1 MTEAGAAPRNRAA
14 AVPGRAPSAPRHR
27 TLGLSDAD
35 VIRMYEVLVL
45 AQLLDERSWI
55 LNRQGKA
62 AFVISCRGQEAAQ
75 VGSAFVLRPDRDWLV
90 PYYRDLA
97 AVLLFGMTPR
107 ELLLAQ
113 LARAGDPSSGGRQ
126 MPGHFG
132 ARARRILSGGSPVA
146 TQILHAAGIALAGKI
161 RKRDEVTACYFGEGS
176 TSEGDFHEGLNFA
189 GIHRLPILFIC
200 ENNGYAISVPQSKQM
215 AIKDVAMRAAGYG
228 MPGVVVDGNDTLAV
242 YEASKAAF
250 ERARRAEGP
259 TLIEAKTYRLV
270 PHSSDDDDK
279 RYRQRDEVEEW
290 RAKDPVTRFQ
300 TYLLSVGV
308 LDGEGDQALRAR
320 QQAII
325 DDATEFAEAAPLP
338 RPEDALRHVYA
349 EEGHP

>member
-1 MTEAGAAPRNRAA
+1 MTDRREAGDKRA
-14 AVPGRAPSAPRHR
+14 AVPGRAASTPRHR
-27 TLGLSDAD
+27 ALGLTDQDA
-35 VIRMYEVLVL
+35 VRMYEILVL
-45 AQLLDERSWI
+45 ARLLDERSWI

-62 AFVISCRGQEAAQ
+62 AFVISCQGQEAAQ
-75 VGSAFVLRPDRDWLV
+75 VGSAFVLRPDQDWLV

-113 LARAGDPSSGGRQ
+113 LARTGDPNSGSRQ

-132 ARARRILSGGSPVA
+132 ARSRRILSGGSPVA
-146 TQILHAAGIALAGKI
+146 TQILHAAGIALASKI
-161 RKRDEVTACYFGEGS
+161 TKRDEVTACYFGEGS

-189 GIHRLPILFIC
+189 GIHRLPVIFIC
-200 ENNGYAISVPQSKQM
+200 ENNGYAISVPQTKQM
-215 AIKDVAMRAAGYG
+215 AVKDVACRAAGYG
-228 MPGVVVDGNDTLAV
+228 MPGVVIDGNDTLAV

-250 ERARRAEGP
+250 DRARSGEGP

-279 RYRQRDEVEEW
+279 RYRQRGEVEEW

-300 TYLLSVGV
+300 AYLLSVGV
-308 LDGEGDQALRAR
+308 LDAAADQALRQR
-320 QQAII
+320 QQAVV
-325 DDATEFAEAAPLP
+325 DEATDAAEAAPFP
-338 RPEDALRHVYA
+338 KPEDALRHVYA
-349 EEGHP
+349 EEDR

>member
-1 MTEAGAAPRNRAA
+1 MTDRRPAGNKDAA
-14 AVPGRAPSAPRHR
+14 APGRAASVPRHR
-27 TLGLSDAD
+27 TLGLSDDDAL
-35 VIRMYEVLVL
+35 RMYEILVL
-45 AQLLDERSWI
+45 ARLLDERSWI

-62 AFVISCRGQEAAQ
+62 AFVISCQGQEAAQ

-113 LARAGDPSSGGRQ
+113 LARAGDPNSGGRQ

-132 ARARRILSGGSPVA
+132 ARPRRILSGGSPVA
-146 TQILHAAGIALAGKI
+146 TQILHAAGIALASKI

-189 GIHRLPILFIC
+189 GIHKLPVIFVC

-215 AIKDVAMRAAGYG
+215 PVKDVASRAAGYG
-228 MPGVVVDGNDTLAV
+228 MPGVVVDGNDTLAI
-242 YEASKAAF
+242 YEASKTAF
-250 ERARRAEGP
+250 DRARRAEGP

-290 RAKDPVTRFQ
+290 RAKDPLTRFQ

-308 LDGEGDQALRAR
+308 LDATGEQLLRQR
-320 QQAII
+320 QQERV
-325 DDATEFAEAAPLP
+325 DEATEFAEAAPFP
-338 RPEDALRHVYA
+338 PPEDALLHVYA
-349 EEGHP
+349 EEDR